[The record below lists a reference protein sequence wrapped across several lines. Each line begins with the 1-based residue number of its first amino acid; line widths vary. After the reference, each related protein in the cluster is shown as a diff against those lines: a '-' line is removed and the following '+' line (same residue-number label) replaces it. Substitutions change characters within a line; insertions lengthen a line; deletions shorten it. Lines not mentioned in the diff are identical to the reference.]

1 MTDENHRAGKETG
14 KKRTLPAAAR
24 PYMFRPGQSGNPGG
38 RPSLKE
44 FRAACRDVLNRG
56 AVERMAELARLSN
69 NDFGKDGILTPLDK
83 KSNGSDIAR
92 AIHWLALFG
101 YGPPQSFGPPE
112 EPTRA
117 WGEFRPELLSPAQ
130 RQFVQRALELIRQA
144 SVQPGTVVEEVRK
157 P

>member
-1 MTDENHRAGKETG
+1 MADDNHRAGKETG

-24 PYMFRPGQSGNPGG
+24 PFMFQPGQSGNPGG

-44 FRAACRDVLNRG
+44 FRAACRDVINRG

-69 NDFGKDGILTPLDK
+69 NDFGEDGILTPLDK

-101 YGPPQSFGPPE
+101 YGSPASFGPPE
-112 EPTRA
+112 EENKVS
-117 WGEFRPELLSPAQ
+117 GEFHPELLTEAQ
-130 RQFVQRALELIRQA
+130 RQFVKRALELIKQA
-144 SVQPGTVVEEVRK
+144 TVQPGDVVEVRK